1 MANRNYTGERM
12 FNMEKDPVM
21 LFLQC
26 NIGASG
32 APSNLLARGI
42 SSIVRDA
49 AGQYTI
55 TLQDAY
61 VKVMSLVGCGIAAT
75 AGTTSGVSSIQ
86 LIASTD
92 VPNKVIKIQTLN
104 ASGTVADP
112 TSGTILDLQI
122 ILRNSKIKIG
132 ND

>member
-1 MANRNYTGERM
+1 MANRNYTGERL

-75 AGTTSGVSSIQ
+75 AGTSSGVAAIE
-86 LIASTD
+86 LIASTNTA
-92 VPNKVIKIQTLN
+92 NKIIKIQTVD
-104 ASGTVADP
+104 AAGDVADP
-112 TSGTILDLQI
+112 ANGTVLDLQI
-122 ILRNSKIKIG
+122 MLRNSKIKIG